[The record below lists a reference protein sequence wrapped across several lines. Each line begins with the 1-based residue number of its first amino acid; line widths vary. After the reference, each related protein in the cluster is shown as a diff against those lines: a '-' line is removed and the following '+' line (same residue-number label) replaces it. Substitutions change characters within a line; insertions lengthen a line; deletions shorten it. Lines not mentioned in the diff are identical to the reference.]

1 MANVNLSILVGNLG
15 QDCETREINS
25 KVLITFRMATTK
37 SWKDK
42 QGNQKSETQW
52 HNINYWTKTDSF
64 AQYLKKGQQVYVEG
78 EIIYEE
84 HEGKYY
90 TKIRANKI
98 QLLGGKKEDD
108 LGF

>member
-1 MANVNLSILVGNLG
+1 MVNKIVLLGNIG
-15 QDCETREINS
+15 NQAETRNINN
-25 KVLITFRMATTK
+25 KTLITFSVATTK
-37 SWKDK
+37 NWKDK
-42 QGNQKSETQW
+42 QGDKKSETQW

-98 QLLGGKKEDD
+98 QLLGVKKEDD